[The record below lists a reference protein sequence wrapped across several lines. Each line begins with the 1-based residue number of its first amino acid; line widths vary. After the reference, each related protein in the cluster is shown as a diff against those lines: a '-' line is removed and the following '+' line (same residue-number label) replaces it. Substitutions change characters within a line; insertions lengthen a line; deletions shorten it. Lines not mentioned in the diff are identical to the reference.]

1 MPAVSPVYPLDD
13 IAASTL
19 IDQLGDDERIR
30 RKADI
35 DRAFAY
41 YEGRHRLPLRA
52 EPDGS
57 SSSVILNLVGQAL
70 DDLIEFMGAPRFE
83 IPGAITR
90 ALEPGGRLIV
100 TRADHQRW
108 LDDWW
113 DQHDL
118 AEFVAD
124 LTLSGF
130 IAGHV
135 FVRLHRDADGQP
147 DADLLD
153 PRAVT
158 VFWEASNLRRPLW
171 YRLTWQSGDSLLRQD
186 IVPNRLLPPERCV
199 PGSLP
204 DGWQILEYQSLN
216 GAIMTLRAQDAWN
229 APFAPIVEWKN
240 RHAPHQYY
248 GRSDARLDLND
259 AVNFTASNVS
269 KILKHHAGP
278 QTIVTGARLDER
290 AQTGPGTIINDLPA
304 DAKVYNLEMQSDLA
318 SSLAYLD
325 KLEARFFSAM
335 QVVDLGTIKD
345 RLGQITNFGVRMLFI
360 RMTNLIEA
368 RRRLYGRGLEAVSSA
383 VIALSG
389 QPVAQV
395 NALWPDALPVNRL
408 EQVQALTR
416 ERALGVVSRQTASAD
431 LGRDFDA
438 EQARLAVET
447 GASQSA

>member
-1 MPAVSPVYPLDD
+1 MPAISPSYPLDD
-13 IAASTL
+13 PVARTL
-19 IDQLGDDERIR
+19 VDQLGDDERVR

-41 YEGRHRLPLRA
+41 YEGRHRLPLRT

-57 SSSVILNLVGQAL
+57 NSSVVLNLVGQAL
-70 DDLIEFMGAPRFE
+70 DDMVDFMGTPRLE

-90 ALEPGGRLIV
+90 AAGEDGRLLI
-100 TRADHQRW
+100 TRADDQRL

-113 DQHDL
+113 QRHGL
-118 AEFVAD
+118 AEFVVD

-135 FVRLHRDADGQP
+135 FVRLHLDADGQP
-147 DADLLD
+147 AADLLD

-158 VFWEASNLRRPLW
+158 VFWDSANIHRPLW
-171 YRLTWQSGDSLLRQD
+171 YRLTWQSGDSLLHQD
-186 IVPNRLLPPERCV
+186 IVPNRLLPLERRA
-199 PGSLP
+199 PGSAA
-204 DGWQILEYQSLN
+204 DGWQILEYESLN
-216 GAIMTLRAQDAWN
+216 GAVMTLRAQDAWN

-248 GRSDARLDLND
+248 GRADARLDLND
-259 AVNFTASNVS
+259 AVNFTASNVG
-269 KILKHHAGP
+269 KILRHHAGP

-290 AQTGPGTIINDLPA
+290 TRTGPGTIINDLPA

-335 QVVDLGTIKD
+335 QVVDLGTVKD

-360 RMTNLIEA
+360 RMTNLIAA
-368 RRRLYGRGLEAVSSA
+368 RRRLYGKGLSAVSSA
-383 VIALSG
+383 VMALYG
-389 QPVAQV
+389 RPVADID
-395 NALWPDALPVNRL
+395 ALWPDMLPANRL
-408 EQVQALTR
+408 EQVQALAQ
-416 ERALGVVSRQTASAD
+416 ERALGLVSRQTASAD
-431 LGRDFDA
+431 LDRDFDA
-438 EQARLAVET
+438 EQARLAAEPDPP
-447 GASQSA
+447 A